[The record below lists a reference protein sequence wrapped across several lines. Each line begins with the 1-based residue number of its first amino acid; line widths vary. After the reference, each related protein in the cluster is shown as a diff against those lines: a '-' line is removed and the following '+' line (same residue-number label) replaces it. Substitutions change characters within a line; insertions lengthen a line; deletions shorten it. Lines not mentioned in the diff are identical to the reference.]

1 MLARSHLMIAQR
13 VTITA
18 RFSKQIMQ
26 TLTDIGTLIVRTP
39 GTCGGRARIAGTRIT
54 VQYIVNEIR
63 AGVTPEEILENKPHL
78 TLGGIYAAIA
88 YYYANKESLDAE
100 FAAYDEE
107 CERLKADYL
116 AGRRS

>member
-1 MLARSHLMIAQR
+1 
-13 VTITA
+13 
-18 RFSKQIMQ
+18 MQ

-78 TLGGIYAAIA
+78 TLGGMAL
-88 YYYANKESLDAE
+88 S
-100 FAAYDEE
+100 
-107 CERLKADYL
+107 
-116 AGRRS
+116 